1 MENILILGKEYPIEY
16 TVEAQAKVIEK
27 AGDIQKI
34 SEVIQNNPCFL
45 ISVMMEAA
53 QHRNAV
59 FAMINGKESEAGKL
73 LTEEELKTVL
83 TPVEQRAA
91 MTIAMEVVTKAL
103 KSDVETAHETG
114 KKTKKSIEQK

>member
-34 SEVIQNNPCFL
+34 AEVFQNSPCFL
-45 ISVMMEAA
+45 LSVMMEAA
-53 QHRNAV
+53 QHRNEV
-59 FAMINGKESEAGKL
+59 FAMINGKDSEPVKL

-83 TPVEQRAA
+83 TPVEQRKA
-91 MTIAMEVVTKAL
+91 MTIAMEVVAKAL
-103 KSDVETAHETG
+103 KADVETAPETG
-114 KKTKKSIEQK
+114 KKTKKSTE